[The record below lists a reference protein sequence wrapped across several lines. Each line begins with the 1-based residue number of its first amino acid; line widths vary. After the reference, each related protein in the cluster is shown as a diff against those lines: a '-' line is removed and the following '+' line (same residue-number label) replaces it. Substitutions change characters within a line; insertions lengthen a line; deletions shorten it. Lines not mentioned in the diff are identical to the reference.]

1 MYWNSRLHREVAK
14 YLRKLREEG
23 YTQRYI
29 AQHRQTLSSFQ
40 NFCRARGT
48 NSVSKV
54 SSGDASDWLRTWERF
69 SGSYQSKQWSILRRF
84 LAENGNPAMLRLRPR
99 IHGAAR
105 VHVDWLTMEESQAV
119 LSEPMT
125 PVEALLIGAGLL
137 QGLRR
142 IETLRL
148 TVRDAKDALRTSVL
162 RIRGKGGK
170 ERAIPLQDD
179 FSVILRSYLAWLDA
193 DEEDALLLD
202 AQRTYTESRL
212 KEFCT
217 RHERKFTF
225 HTLRRSFGRNLWL
238 LGVPIETISEIL
250 GHSSIDM
257 TRKYLGIDQS
267 DMRQAL
273 ARYRIARTCT
283 ISEKPVR

>member
-1 MYWNSRLHREVAK
+1 MYWNSRLQREVAR

-40 NFCRARGT
+40 TFCRARGIC
-48 NSVSKV
+48 SVSKV
-54 SSGDASDWLRTWERF
+54 SSGDASDWLRSWERF

-84 LAENGNPAMLRLRPR
+84 LAENGNAAMLRLRPK
-99 IHGAAR
+99 IHGTAR
-105 VHVDWLTMEESQAV
+105 VHVDWLTMEESQAI

-125 PVEALLIGAGLL
+125 PIEALLIGAGLL

-148 TVRDAKDALRTSVL
+148 TVRDTRDALRTSVL
-162 RIRGKGGK
+162 RVRGKGGK

-179 FSVILRSYLAWLDA
+179 FSVILRSYLAWLDP
-193 DEEDALLLD
+193 DEDDVPLLV
-202 AQRTYTESRL
+202 AQRTFTESRL
-212 KEFCT
+212 QEFCE
-217 RHERKFTF
+217 RHGRKFTF

-273 ARYRIARTCT
+273 SRYRIARACT